1 MEPSRDDFI
10 IAIRSAFLKKGTKQ
24 RFSLIVLLFFS
35 VGLIVLGKFNFFAL
49 NYLKIGI
56 NELVY
61 RTSFVA
67 SLPEKYI
74 GHSFRAVEKHIKIYK
89 DYNLIEEKLNKLT
102 TEKYK
107 TNFLE
112 SENKRLKKILEDI
125 TYSSNAV
132 IAKVLIDKQ
141 SPFLKSII
149 INKGSKNDLKKGMA
163 VLSNNYLIGKIVEV
177 NYSTSRVL
185 LLSDLNSRTPVSIE
199 PGSIQSILSGD
210 GKNSGTIQYTKNN
223 TLINTDSII
232 YTSGTGGLLKPGI
245 PIGKIYKIENQNIA
259 DFFVDF
265 TQLRHVQVYSY
276 EEMENKQW
284 VNLLKEI

>member
-49 NYLKIGI
+49 NYLKVGI

-74 GHSFRAVEKHIKIYK
+74 GYSFKAVEKHIKIYK

-102 TEKYK
+102 TKKYE
-107 TNFLE
+107 TNFLK
-112 SENKRLKKILEDI
+112 SENERLKKILEDI
-125 TYSSNAV
+125 TYSSKAV

-149 INKGSKNDLKKGMA
+149 INRGSKNDLKKGTA
-163 VLSNNYLIGKIVEV
+163 VLSDNYLIGKIVEV
-177 NYSTSRVL
+177 NYTTSRVL
-185 LLSDLNSRTPVSIE
+185 LLSDLNSRVPVSLE
-199 PGSIQSILSGD
+199 PGSVQSILSGD
-210 GKNSGTIQYTKNN
+210 GKNSGKIQYTKDK
-223 TLINTDSII
+223 TYIKPGSII

-245 PIGKIYKIENQNIA
+245 PIGKIYKIENLNIA
-259 DFFVDF
+259 NFFVDF
-265 TQLRHVQVYSY
+265 TQLRYVQVYSY
-276 EEMENKQW
+276 EEKENK
-284 VNLLKEI
+284 